1 MEWLL
6 SHCIAKIVCRLPC
19 PIIHPLVLLYPC
31 NSRKSTSEK
40 YFLFSRPL
48 YSIPSTPRMNVSMYW
63 FDKEMLWGVDIRIN
77 ISIHIHSP
85 AFYSLFLVEISNMIW
100 AIQYID
106 DYAIEKYQNLDK
118 FTVC

>member
-48 YSIPSTPRMNVSMYW
+48 YSIPSNPQIVVSMYW
-63 FDKEMLWGVDIRIN
+63 FDKEMLWELDIRIN
-77 ISIHIHSP
+77 ISIHIHI
-85 AFYSLFLVEISNMIW
+85 LVEISNMIKT
-100 AIQYID
+100 IQYID
-106 DYAIEKYQNLDK
+106 NVPI
-118 FTVC
+118 

>member
-40 YFLFSRPL
+40 YFQFSRPL
-48 YSIPSTPRMNVSMYW
+48 YSIPSNPLIVESMYW
-63 FDKEMLWGVDIRIN
+63 FDEEMLWESNIRIN
-77 ISIHIHSP
+77 MSIP
-85 AFYSLFLVEISNMIW
+85 ISNMIKT
-100 AIQYID
+100 IQYID
-106 DYAIEKYQNLDK
+106 NFEIEKY
-118 FTVC
+118 